1 MPVYALGDIAP
12 QIHPD
17 AFVHPEAVVIGHV
30 TIGAE
35 ASIWPGA
42 VLRGDEDPGIHIG
55 VRSSVQDGA
64 VLHVTE
70 DLETRVGDNCVIG
83 HIAHL
88 EGCTIEELALV
99 GSGSVVLHAA
109 VVRSGGV
116 VGANAVVPN
125 RMEVPSGMMALGIPA
140 QLRPSTMSIDYIKNG
155 AAEYVERCR
164 RFRAELTR
172 LS

>member
-1 MPVYALGDIAP
+1 MPIYALGDIAP
-12 QIHPD
+12 EIHPD
-17 AFVHPEAVVIGHV
+17 AFVHPEAVLIGHV
-30 TIGAE
+30 TVGAE
-35 ASIWPGA
+35 ASIWPSA

-55 VRSSVQDGA
+55 DRSSVQDGA

-88 EGCTIEELALV
+88 EGCTIEDLALV

-125 RMEVPSGMMALGIPA
+125 RMEVPGGMMALGIPA

-155 AAEYVERCR
+155 SAEYVERCR
-164 RFRAELTR
+164 RFRAELR
-172 LS
+172 RIS